1 MAHLITLSNL
11 LAAVCSALAA
21 YRWFQATQVKDP
33 PTVLLGSS
41 GYATR
46 TLPFTPNAAVDA
58 RPLVKWAQES
68 GRLNKVAATWSAA
81 AALFA
86 FLSWGLGL
94 LAHS

>member
-1 MAHLITLSNL
+1 
-11 LAAVCSALAA
+11 
-21 YRWFQATQVKDP
+21 
-33 PTVLLGSS
+33 
-41 GYATR
+41 
-46 TLPFTPNAAVDA
+46 VDA